1 MSATTSAATTPEELL
16 HRLDWRVLRRLEG
29 HLQGDHRTKQLGD
42 GLDVADM
49 REYQPDDDVRRIDW
63 NVTARMDTL
72 HVRQYE
78 ADRDL
83 TAWFLI
89 DRSASMQFGHTDRS
103 KEVVVAELV
112 TALARLL
119 THRGNRVGAV
129 LWNNRVEVMAQPRS
143 GRTQVL
149 RIARHLLRPAT
160 DVGEQTSL
168 SGLLRVAAG
177 LARRRSLLVLVSDF
191 LTEPGWETDLRQ
203 LGSRHDV
210 VAIRLVDPQEVELP
224 DAGLVVVQDSETGE
238 QITVDTSDP
247 RFRQRFAEA
256 SLERERLI
264 SDAAKRAGVDFHT
277 VSTSDDLTRA
287 ILAIVAHRTKRQR
300 R

>member
-1 MSATTSAATTPEELL
+1 MSATTSAPTTPEELL

-29 HLQGDHRTKQLGD
+29 HLQGDHRTNQLGD

-63 NVTARMDTL
+63 NVTARMDTP

-89 DRSASMQFGHTDRS
+89 DRSASMQFGHSDRS
-103 KEVVVAELV
+103 KEVVAAELV

-129 LWNNRVEVMAQPRS
+129 LWNNRVEVMAEPRS

-160 DVGEQTSL
+160 DVGAQTSL
-168 SGLLRVAAG
+168 SGLLRIGAG
-177 LARRRSLLVLVSDF
+177 LARRRSLLVVVSDF
-191 LTEPGWETDLRQ
+191 LTEPGWDTELRQ

-210 VAIRLVDPQEVELP
+210 IAIRLVDPQEVELP
-224 DAGLVVVQDSETGE
+224 DAGLVVVQDSETGQ

-247 RFRQRFAEA
+247 RFRQRFSEA
-256 SLERERLI
+256 SDAREQVI
-264 SDAAKRAGVDFHT
+264 TDATKRAGVDFHT

-287 ILAIVAHRTKRQR
+287 ILSIVAHRTKRR